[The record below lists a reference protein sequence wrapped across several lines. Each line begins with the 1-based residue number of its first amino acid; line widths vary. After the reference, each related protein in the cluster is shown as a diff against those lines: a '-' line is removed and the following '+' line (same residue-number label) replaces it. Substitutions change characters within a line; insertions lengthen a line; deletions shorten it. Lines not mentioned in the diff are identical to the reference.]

1 MVKFH
6 LNKGKKLISV
16 DEYIKIIDIKFE
28 LTRNL
33 NLIKESM
40 KFVASNSNY
49 IIFYRI
55 SFTLKSRL
63 LRFMID

>member
-6 LNKGKKLISV
+6 VDKEKKLLRV
-16 DEYIKIIDIKFE
+16 EEYIKIINIQFV

-40 KFVASNSNY
+40 KFVGRHYNY

-55 SFTLKSRL
+55 SFTLKTRL
-63 LRFMID
+63 LCFMID

>member
-6 LNKGKKLISV
+6 VDKGKKLISV
-16 DEYIKIIDIKFE
+16 DEYIKIIDIKFVF
-28 LTRNL
+28 TKHL

-40 KFVASNSNY
+40 KFVARNYNY

-55 SFTLKSRL
+55 SFTLKTRL
-63 LRFMID
+63 LCFMID

>member
-6 LNKGKKLISV
+6 VDKEKKLLRV
-16 DEYIKIIDIKFE
+16 EEYIKIINIQFV

-40 KFVASNSNY
+40 KFVTRY
-49 IIFYRI
+49 Y
-55 SFTLKSRL
+55 
-63 LRFMID
+63 